1 MKRRK
6 KKTEKISKRNSPLAI
21 CDLIQS
27 LKRNTLWRWEK
38 LNCWNSAHLRCSWPP
53 PSRLYASFSFH
64 ISSLQ
69 ISCFH
74 LFREIKKADAT
85 LHASQ
90 HLHTPRA
97 TPYHRGRRR
106 RTKKEITK
114 KSRKISATTIFTWKW
129 LSFYSISSFGAWC
142 AFVFCATEKKTTTRF
157 EFTAMKIYE
166 CKSSK
171 IMLPREWFSE
181 SASIFNNWL
190 CDCECWVDGKKMVSF
205 K

>member
-1 MKRRK
+1 MSRSVVHEAAK

-106 RTKKEITK
+106 RTKKRNHEEEQKNFRNHNIYMKMT
-114 KSRKISATTIFTWKW
+114 
-129 LSFYSISSFGAWC
+129 
-142 AFVFCATEKKTTTRF
+142 FVLFHFFFWSVMCFC
-157 EFTAMKIYE
+157 
-166 CKSSK
+166 
-171 IMLPREWFSE
+171 L
-181 SASIFNNWL
+181 L
-190 CDCECWVDGKKMVSF
+190 CDGEKDDDEIRVYSNENLWMQKL
-205 K
+205 